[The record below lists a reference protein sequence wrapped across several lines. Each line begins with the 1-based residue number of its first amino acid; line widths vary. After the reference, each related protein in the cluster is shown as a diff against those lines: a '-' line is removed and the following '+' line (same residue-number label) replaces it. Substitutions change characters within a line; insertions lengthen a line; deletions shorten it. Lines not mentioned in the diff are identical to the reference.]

1 MLELVFYADYT
12 YTIRVFTYCISS
24 MIVIIMT
31 DTFLI
36 SCAGNAL
43 GGTLRPSYLLQT
55 GVWKNLAVRD
65 ISIAP
70 SDAMT
75 VSSSLSSRKFI
86 RRPLQ
91 GLSGAV
97 QYSVNR
103 LHNKDNSNVLKTK
116 KSGKS
121 LLHLHKK
128 SFFSFCQRNI
138 W

>member
-12 YTIRVFTYCISS
+12 YTIQVHILHFF
-24 MIVIIMT
+24 IIMT

-91 GLSGAV
+91 ELSGAV
-97 QYSVNR
+97 QYDVFANCTEE
-103 LHNKDNSNVLKTK
+103 TK
-116 KSGKS
+116 SKM
-121 LLHLHKK
+121 
-128 SFFSFCQRNI
+128 
-138 W
+138 